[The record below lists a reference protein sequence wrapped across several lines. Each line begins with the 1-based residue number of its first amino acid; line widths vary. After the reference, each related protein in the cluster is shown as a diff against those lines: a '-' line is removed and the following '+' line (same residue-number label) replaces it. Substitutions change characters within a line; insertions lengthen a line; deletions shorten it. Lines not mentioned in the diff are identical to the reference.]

1 MFTQSTLWILQALIV
16 YTGLCKCLGATS
28 KVRSLKEKTN
38 TSHIIKDLV
47 INFTLSEG
55 ERKNKPP
62 TKQQPEELENLF
74 FLISLTLFG
83 EIR

>member
-55 ERKNKPP
+55 ERKSKPP
-62 TKQQPEELENLF
+62 TKQQPEELEIF
-74 FLISLTLFG
+74 FFFFISLTVW
-83 EIR
+83 

>member
-55 ERKNKPP
+55 ERKSKPP

-74 FLISLTLFG
+74 LKNQFDSVW
-83 EIR
+83 